1 MAIPDDQAGSA
12 AADLAAQR
20 VREIVAAAEQAA
32 IAIVADAEPEARRI
46 RGVAEAEAEEIRAAA
61 RTESE
66 RTVDAA
72 NREASGRIEQA
83 RGAVEGLISQADRLR
98 SQVGALGRDLASSVP
113 GGPARVG
120 ESAVEDPAADDPA
133 TDEAGETEAA
143 VAPGT
148 PEPAATD
155 RAPATDETASAPP
168 SDEELIAQLRGG
180 DREPPAT
187 AEALGA
193 SSSDHGGARLVAMNM
208 ALEGASR
215 DEIATQIEADFGP
228 VAGVEALLDDVLERA
243 KR

>member
-1 MAIPDDQAGSA
+1 MASSDDQASSA
-12 AADLAAQR
+12 AADVAAER

-32 IAIVADAEPEARRI
+32 IAIVADAETEARRI
-46 RGVAEAEAEEIRAAA
+46 RDAAEAEAEEIRAAA

-113 GGPARVG
+113 GGPAR
-120 ESAVEDPAADDPA
+120 
-133 TDEAGETEAA
+133 
-143 VAPGT
+143 
-148 PEPAATD
+148 
-155 RAPATDETASAPP
+155 APP

-180 DREPPAT
+180 AGEPPAT
-187 AEALGA
+187 GEPLGA
-193 SSSDHGGARLVAMNM
+193 SGSDHGAARLVAMNL

-215 DEIATQIEADFGP
+215 DEIEKQIEADFGP
-228 VAGVEALLDDVLERA
+228 VAGVDALLDDVLERA